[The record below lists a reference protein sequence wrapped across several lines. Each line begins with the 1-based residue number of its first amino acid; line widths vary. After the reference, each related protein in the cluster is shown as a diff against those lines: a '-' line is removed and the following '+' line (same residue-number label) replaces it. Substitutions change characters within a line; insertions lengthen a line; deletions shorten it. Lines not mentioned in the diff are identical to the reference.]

1 MINVEIKPREVIIT
15 GHAKSNAKGKD
26 LVCCAVSTLYY
37 SLVAN
42 LLNNVKKNKD
52 IEYDGEEGHARV
64 KALVFNRELHRCFKF
79 FKVAIRELEKQYP
92 TYIKI
97 L

>member
-1 MINVEIKPREVIIT
+1 MINVTIKPREVIIT
-15 GHAKSNAKGKD
+15 GHAMSDKKGKD
-26 LVCCAVSTLYY
+26 LVCCSVSTLYY

-42 LLNNVKKNKD
+42 LLHNVKNKKD
-52 IEYDGEEGHARV
+52 IEYDGEDGHARV
-64 KALVFNRELHRCFKF
+64 KALTFNRELHRCFKF
-79 FKVAIRELEKQYP
+79 FKVSIKELEKQYP

>member
-1 MINVEIKPREVIIT
+1 MIEIKLKPREVVIT
-15 GHAKSNAKGKD
+15 GHAKSDVKGKD

-37 SLVAN
+37 SLIAN
-42 LLNNVKKNKD
+42 LLHYTND

-64 KALVFNRELHRCFKF
+64 FIKKYNAGAARSYRF
-79 FKVAIRELEKQYP
+79 FKIAIKELEKKYP
-92 TYIKI
+92 TFIKI

>member
-1 MINVEIKPREVIIT
+1 MIEIKIKPREIT
-15 GHAKSNAKGKD
+15 IKGHAGSDKKGKD

-42 LLNNVKKNKD
+42 LLENVKDKSD
-52 IEYDGEEGHARV
+52 VEYDGEDGYARV
-64 KALVFNRELHRCFKF
+64 KVLTFNRECHRCMKF
-79 FKVAIRELEKQYP
+79 FKVAVKELEKRY
-92 TYIKI
+92 TKYIKI